1 MFCHVINVNA
11 RIKITSHV
19 DVRYVLKCVLL
30 DQARHCVYF
39 ALYSFVRPAV
49 WQFETEDDL
58 NEKISLTVNYRL
70 HFVLKGSH
78 SLDDPSCTLI
88 HFSQVC
94 VRSCNQITRF
104 GIMSAPICFLWPQ
117 NCPVCTLCNSWVQ
130 SGCVVATAAPEP
142 TLGQQTY
149 QASVRA
155 LRWSW
160 NWEANRSCDRHTA
173 AVAGV

>member
-1 MFCHVINVNA
+1 MCFKVCFIGSGSSLCVFCP
-11 RIKITSHV
+11 IKLCPSCC
-19 DVRYVLKCVLL
+19 L
-30 DQARHCVYF
+30 
-39 ALYSFVRPAV
+39 AV
-49 WQFETEDDL
+49 WDGRWTQWNNL
-58 NEKISLTVNYRL
+58 SVNYRL

-117 NCPVCTLCNSWVQ
+117 NCPVRTLCNSWVQ